1 MISRGGLNYT
11 CISDLMRP
19 PREVLDY
26 YDSYPEEVR
35 LQQGPYRLEF
45 ERTKDIL
52 SRVLPPAPA
61 EILDVGGAAGA
72 YSFSLAA
79 AGYTVHLVD
88 SSERLV
94 AEASRRNADAVHGLA
109 SAVVG
114 DARALPQ
121 ADARA
126 DAVLVMGP
134 LYHLPEEEDRVTALR
149 EALRVVKPGGTVVVA
164 AISRY
169 ASALDGLIRRLAL
182 DPTFKRIR
190 DRDLIDGQHRN
201 KPEANEYFTTAFLHR
216 PEDLAAEMHRA
227 GLTAVS
233 VRGVEGPGW
242 MLQDFDAR
250 WEDDALRDDILD
262 VARKLESEPSIVG
275 ASAHLLG
282 VGRRP
287 MHHR

>member
-1 MISRGGLNYT
+1 
-11 CISDLMRP
+11 MRP

-26 YDSYPEEVR
+26 YDSYPEEMR

-45 ERTKDIL
+45 ERTRDIL
-52 SRVLPPAPA
+52 ARVLPPPPA
-61 EILDVGGAAGA
+61 EIVDVGGAAGA
-72 YSFSLAA
+72 YAFPLAA
-79 AGYTVHLVD
+79 AGYAVNLVD
-88 SSERLV
+88 SSARL
-94 AEASRRNADAVHGLA
+94 AREAQRRNAAAEHRLA
-109 SAVVG
+109 SVAVG

-121 ADARA
+121 LDACADG
-126 DAVLVMGP
+126 VMVMGP
-134 LYHLPEEEDRVTALR
+134 LYHLPEEEDRVAALR
-149 EALRVVKPGGTVVVA
+149 EAVRVVKPGGTVVVA

-169 ASALDGLIRRLAL
+169 ASALDGLIHRLTL
-182 DPTFKRIR
+182 DPAFKRIR

-201 KPEANEYFTTAFLHR
+201 DQATTEYFTTAFLHR

-227 GLTAVS
+227 GLVAVG

-242 MLQDFDAR
+242 MLQDFDDR
-250 WEDDALRDDILD
+250 WEDEALRSEMLD
-262 VARKLESEPSIVG
+262 VGRKLECEPSIVG

>member
-1 MISRGGLNYT
+1 
-11 CISDLMRP
+11 MRP
-19 PREVLDY
+19 PREVVDY
-26 YDSYPEEVR
+26 YDSYPEERR
-35 LQQGPYRLEF
+35 LEQGPFRLEF
-45 ERTKDIL
+45 ERTKEIL
-52 SRVLPPAPA
+52 SRLLPAAPA
-61 EILDVGGAAGA
+61 EIVDVGGAAGA
-72 YSFSLAA
+72 YSFTLAA
-79 AGYTVHLVD
+79 AGYAVHLVD

-94 AEASRRNADAVHGLA
+94 AEARRRNAAAEHRLA
-109 SAVVG
+109 SAAVG

-121 ADARA
+121 QDKFA

-134 LYHLPEEEDRVTALR
+134 LYHLTEEEDRVSALR
-149 EALRVVKPGGTVVVA
+149 EALRVVKPGGIVIVA

-182 DPTFKRIR
+182 DPAFRPIR

-201 KPEANEYFTTAFLHR
+201 NGESQYFTTAFLHR

-242 MLQDFDAR
+242 MLQDFDDR
-250 WEDDALRDDILD
+250 WEDEALRADMLD

-287 MHHR
+287 RHR

>member
-1 MISRGGLNYT
+1 
-11 CISDLMRP
+11 MRP

-45 ERTKDIL
+45 ERTRDIL
-52 SRVLPPAPA
+52 SRVLPPPPA
-61 EILDVGGAAGA
+61 EIVDVGGAAGA
-72 YSFSLAA
+72 YSFPLAA
-79 AGYTVHLVD
+79 AGYAVNLVD
-88 SSERLV
+88 SSARLIE
-94 AEASRRNADAVHGLA
+94 EARRRNAAVEHRLT
-109 SAVVG
+109 SAAVG

-121 ADARA
+121 LDACA

-134 LYHLPEEEDRVTALR
+134 LYHLPDEEDRIAALR

-169 ASALDGLIRRLAL
+169 ASALDGLIRRLTL
-182 DPTFKRIR
+182 DPAFKRIR

-201 KPEANEYFTTAFLHR
+201 DVSTTDYFTTAFLHR
-216 PEDLAAEMHRA
+216 PEDLVAEMHRA

-242 MLQDFDAR
+242 MLQDFDDR
-250 WEDDALRDDILD
+250 WEDEALRQDMLD
-262 VARKLESEPSIVG
+262 LARKLECEPSIVG
-275 ASAHLLG
+275 ASAHLLA

-287 MHHR
+287 NRGRT

>member
-1 MISRGGLNYT
+1 
-11 CISDLMRP
+11 MRP

-52 SRVLPPAPA
+52 SRVLPPPPA
-61 EILDVGGAAGA
+61 GIVDVGGAAGA
-72 YSFSLAA
+72 YSFTLAE
-79 AGYTVHLVD
+79 AGYAVHLID
-88 SSERLV
+88 SSQRLV
-94 AEASRRNADAVHGLA
+94 AEARRRNAAAMHRLA
-109 SAVVG
+109 SAMVG
-114 DARALPQ
+114 DARALPL
-121 ADARA
+121 RETYA

-134 LYHLPEEEDRVTALR
+134 LYHLPDEEDRMAALR

-169 ASALDGLIRRLAL
+169 ASALDGLIRRLTL
-182 DPTFKRIR
+182 DPAFKRIR

-201 KPEANEYFTTAFLHR
+201 EGESREYFTTAFLHR
-216 PEDLAAEMHRA
+216 PEDLVAEMHRA

-242 MLQDFDAR
+242 MLQDFDDR
-250 WEDDALRDDILD
+250 WEDEGLRGEMLD
-262 VARKLESEPSIVG
+262 LARKLECEPSIVG

-287 MHHR
+287 KHHR

>member
-1 MISRGGLNYT
+1 
-11 CISDLMRP
+11 MRP

-26 YDSYPEEVR
+26 YDSYPEEQR
-35 LQQGPYRLEF
+35 LEQGPYRLEF
-45 ERTKDIL
+45 ERTREIL
-52 SRVLPPAPA
+52 SRVLPAAPA
-61 EILDVGGAAGA
+61 AIVDVGGGAGA
-72 YSFSLAA
+72 YSFALAA
-79 AGYTVHLVD
+79 AGYSVHLVD
-88 SSERLV
+88 SSQRLV
-94 AEASRRNADAVHGLA
+94 AAARDRNAASAHRLA
-109 SAVVG
+109 SVAVG

-121 ADARA
+121 QDACA
-126 DAVLVMGP
+126 HAVLVMGP
-134 LYHLPEEEDRVTALR
+134 LYHLPEEDDRMSALR

-169 ASALDGLIRRLAL
+169 ASALDGLVRRLNL
-182 DPTFKRIR
+182 DPAFKQIR

-201 KPEANEYFTTAFLHR
+201 TGESREYFTTAFLHR

-242 MLQDFDAR
+242 LLQDFDDR
-250 WEDDALRDDILD
+250 WEDEALRADMLD
-262 VARKLESEPSIVG
+262 VARKLECEPSMVG
-275 ASAHLLG
+275 VSAHLLG

>member
-1 MISRGGLNYT
+1 
-11 CISDLMRP
+11 MRP

-45 ERTKDIL
+45 ERTRDIL
-52 SRVLPPAPA
+52 SRVLPPPPA
-61 EILDVGGAAGA
+61 EIVDVGGAAGA
-72 YSFSLAA
+72 YSFPLAA
-79 AGYTVHLVD
+79 AGYAVNLVD
-88 SSERLV
+88 SSARLIE
-94 AEASRRNADAVHGLA
+94 EAQRRNAAAEHRLTSTA
-109 SAVVG
+109 VG

-121 ADARA
+121 PDSCA

-134 LYHLPEEEDRVTALR
+134 LYHLPDEEDRIAALR

-169 ASALDGLIRRLAL
+169 ASALDGLIRRLTL
-182 DPTFKRIR
+182 DPAFKRIR

-201 KPEANEYFTTAFLHR
+201 DVATTDYFTTAFLHR
-216 PEDLAAEMHRA
+216 PEDLVAEMHRA

-242 MLQDFDAR
+242 MLQDFDDR
-250 WEDDALRDDILD
+250 WEDEALRQDMLD
-262 VARKLESEPSIVG
+262 LARKLECEPSIVG
-275 ASAHLLG
+275 ASAHLLA
-282 VGRRP
+282 VGRRSN
-287 MHHR
+287 RVRS